1 MAITTSTRFDG
12 STGQKITFW
21 GDDTDALTRA
31 QMTASHS
38 VIEEMGATFR
48 QDVIGNRPAAG
59 TTTTNGSFFY
69 DTGNDRL
76 FYSDGTEWIEFA
88 LAGKTTSADLTLDD
102 GTDFNLGAGSNIVLD
117 TATGTKI
124 GTATGQKL
132 GFFNATPVVRPA
144 NTNSNR
150 SVLSTLGLV
159 ASGGDTRLD
168 VISGTSAPSSPTA
181 GQLFYDTGQDKLE
194 VYDGAAWVGVVPTGT
209 IQAFYGTTAPSGWLF
224 CDGSSIAAGYTD
236 LIALVGANTPDL
248 RDKSLVGRSTT
259 GTAFGTT
266 GDDALDAS
274 VEILLVPD
282 TTSYT
287 PQAGDVYANVI
298 DNSAGT
304 VTNLSN
310 VPPSGTVNW
319 IIKT

>member
-1 MAITTSTRFDG
+1 MTITTSTRFDD
-12 STGQKITFW
+12 STDQITFW
-21 GDDTDALTRA
+21 SDDTDALTRA
-31 QMTASHS
+31 QMTASHN
-38 VIEEMGATFR
+38 VIEAMGVTFR
-48 QDVIGNRPAAG
+48 QDVIGSRPTAG
-59 TTTTNGSFFY
+59 ASTTNGSFFY
-69 DTGNDRL
+69 DTGNDHL
-76 FYSDGTEWIEFA
+76 YYSDGTEWIEIT
-88 LAGKTTSADLTLDD
+88 LAGKTTSADLTLDNGND
-102 GTDFNLGAGSNIVLD
+102 INLGAASDIVLD
-117 TATGTKI
+117 TVTGTKI
-124 GTATGQKL
+124 GTTTGQKL

-144 NTNSNR
+144 NTSSNR

-181 GQLFYDTGQDKLE
+181 GQLFYDTDQDKLE

-209 IQAFYGTTAPSGWLF
+209 IHAYYGTTAPSGWLF
-224 CDGSSIAAGYTD
+224 CDGSAIAAAYTD

-259 GTAFGTT
+259 GTTFGTT

-282 TTSYT
+282 STTYT
-287 PQAGDVYANVI
+287 PQSGDVYANVI
-298 DNSAGT
+298 DNTAGT
-304 VTNLSN
+304 VTDLTN